1 LGTNH
6 PKVLGAGVRVFG
18 LVDGVCGHNKKR
30 MHVIKSPKVAISSP
44 TG

>member
-6 PKVLGAGVRVFG
+6 PKVLGAGVTKVFG

-30 MHVIKSPKVAISSP
+30 MHVIKSPL
-44 TG
+44 